1 LIGMEGI
8 FLKEES
14 QKDLASRLQKKFNM
28 KKLLNEMSRKTF
40 RLFALTLYTI

>member
-1 LIGMEGI
+1 MEGI

-28 KKLLNEMSRKTF
+28 KKIT
-40 RLFALTLYTI
+40 